1 MEVIPAIDLMRGRV
15 VRLSKGDPKTAKV
28 YDYLGDPVMVARRWE
43 EEGADFLHV
52 IDLDAALSVGRN
64 LETVSKIAGAV
75 SIPMQVGGG
84 IRDFKTA
91 EALLETGAHR
101 VILGTLAF
109 SEPLELA
116 RLIQECGDER
126 VVVALDHQ
134 DGKVMVEGWRVPTN
148 LGIDEAIPRFL
159 DLQIRKFLVTSVA
172 KDGTLSGPDFR
183 ILDKVC
189 AYDGA
194 SVMAAG
200 GISSLDDLVALNRI
214 GVEGVVVG
222 KALYEGMFTLGEA
235 LEAVKED

>member
-1 MEVIPAIDLMRGRV
+1 
-15 VRLSKGDPKTAKV
+15 
-28 YDYLGDPVMVARRWE
+28 
-43 EEGADFLHV
+43 
-52 IDLDAALSVGRN
+52 
-64 LETVSKIAGAV
+64 
-75 SIPMQVGGG
+75 
-84 IRDFKTA
+84 
-91 EALLETGAHR
+91 
-101 VILGTLAF
+101 LAF

-116 RLIQECGDER
+116 RLTQECGDER

-200 GISSLDDLVALNRI
+200 GISSLDDLVALNQI

-222 KALYEGMFTLGEA
+222 KALYEGMFTLREA
-235 LEAVKED
+235 LEAAKED